1 MDFIAGIVTI
11 EAAGDYMLALYAKDP
26 KWWSLGLGYSAYAIL
41 LALFISSIKKM
52 GLAWSNSAWDGWSNL
67 ATGLVAIFVLKEKPT
82 LKELAGMILISA
94 GLFLL
99 GTKGTS
105 NGSSSGKS

>member
-11 EAAGDYMLALYAKDP
+11 EAFGDYHLARYATES
-26 KWWSLGLGYSAYAIL
+26 KWWQIGLGYGSYAIL
-41 LALFISSIKKM
+41 LSLFIRAIQEK

-67 ATGLVAIFVLKEKPT
+67 ATGLVALLVLKEQPT
-82 LKELAGMILISA
+82 GTEIIGMALVSA

-99 GTKGTS
+99 GTRGT
-105 NGSSSGKS
+105 KK